1 MYYVSV
7 NIWTKALVVNHT
19 TLTLRPLW
27 FFWSL
32 FTLTI
37 WFWGLTT
44 SHAFF
49 SERRLSQ
56 YIIGTNMVTHV
67 PCSVSVGT
75 PIMKRAWDKVYL
87 ALNTYLKFYT
97 SHRWL
102 CRRLRKRWVHVLH
115 SLRKNVAFNW
125 YWVLNVSYLG
135 CRRKWFCRRLRR
147 LWVRW
152 TKVKVGDIWH
162 TFDGDGVTGAFVG
175 F

>member
-1 MYYVSV
+1 MTWCPFSDSS
-7 NIWTKALVVNHT
+7 L
-19 TLTLRPLW
+19 
-27 FFWSL
+27 SL
-32 FTLTI
+32 FPPWYLHRI
-37 WFWGLTT
+37 RIKENVLCVSKYLDKSSSCE
-44 SHAFF
+44 SHHTHSSTPLILLIPFHSYYLVLRSNNKSGVF

-87 ALNTYLKFYT
+87 ALNPYLKFYT

-125 YWVLNVSYLG
+125 YWVFNVSYLG
-135 CRRKWFCRRLRR
+135 CRRK
-147 LWVRW
+147 
-152 TKVKVGDIWH
+152 
-162 TFDGDGVTGAFVG
+162 
-175 F
+175 